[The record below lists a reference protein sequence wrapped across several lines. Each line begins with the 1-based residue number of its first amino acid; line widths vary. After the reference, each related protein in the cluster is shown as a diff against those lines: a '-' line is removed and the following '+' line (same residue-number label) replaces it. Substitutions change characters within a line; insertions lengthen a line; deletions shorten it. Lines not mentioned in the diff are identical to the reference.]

1 MSSGRHSSSPKLIS
15 LPSGHPHFAI
25 LPPVSPSQSHH
36 RVASVQV
43 LPRFFGATI
52 TSSISIVRLMM
63 DIPPYRSALT
73 IVYFNSS
80 LTPAGPGDWL
90 GGLNIDDFAGKT
102 IAERVVRAA
111 HSIGADYISPT
122 MTSGET
128 PVEIVDPSQEGW
140 IGFVNQT
147 MVDVAH
153 ELGMGV
159 KPWTAK

>member
-1 MSSGRHSSSPKLIS
+1 M
-15 LPSGHPHFAI
+15 
-25 LPPVSPSQSHH
+25 
-36 RVASVQV
+36 
-43 LPRFFGATI
+43 
-52 TSSISIVRLMM
+52 
-63 DIPPYRSALT
+63 LT

-90 GGLNIDDFAGKT
+90 GGLNIDDFEGQT

-111 HSIGADYISPT
+111 HSIKANYISPT

-128 PVEIVDPSQEGW
+128 PVEIVDPSQDGW

>member
-1 MSSGRHSSSPKLIS
+1 MSSGRHSSSQKPIILR
-15 LPSGHPHFAI
+15 SGHPLCAI
-25 LPPVSPSQSHH
+25 RPLVSFFFPSLSLFKARLRFTVSRFHLLHPFIARTRLITPH
-36 RVASVQV
+36 RS
-43 LPRFFGATI
+43 
-52 TSSISIVRLMM
+52 M
-63 DIPPYRSALT
+63 LT

-90 GGLNIDDFAGKT
+90 GGINIDDFEGQT

-128 PVEIVDPSQEGW
+128 PVDIVDPSQEGW

>member
-1 MSSGRHSSSPKLIS
+1 MPLLSFSGSNSSSVPIS
-15 LPSGHPHFAI
+15 HN
-25 LPPVSPSQSHH
+25 VN
-36 RVASVQV
+36 
-43 LPRFFGATI
+43 
-52 TSSISIVRLMM
+52 
-63 DIPPYRSALT
+63 PPYWPVLT
-73 IVYFNSS
+73 SVYFNSS

-90 GGLNIDDFAGKT
+90 GGLNIDDFEGET

-153 ELGMGV
+153 QLGMGV

>member
-1 MSSGRHSSSPKLIS
+1 M
-15 LPSGHPHFAI
+15 
-25 LPPVSPSQSHH
+25 
-36 RVASVQV
+36 
-43 LPRFFGATI
+43 
-52 TSSISIVRLMM
+52 
-63 DIPPYRSALT
+63 LT

-90 GGLNIDDFAGKT
+90 GGLDIDDFEGET

-128 PVEIVDPSQEGW
+128 PVEIVDPSQDGW